1 MIDTIKQKIMPIFAV
16 VAAIGVIWYGFTV
29 FLNSPWQI
37 DQYKKTSTDWTVT
50 NLVRDTMAHE
60 RPVLPAPHQVLTEIW
75 NTTIKKKITSKRS
88 LIYHSWIT
96 LSSTLLGFFM
106 GTITGMV
113 LAIFIVENRAMDKA
127 LMPWIITSQTIPIL
141 AIAPMIIV
149 VLNAIGLSGL
159 LPKALIST
167 YLSFFPIAVGMVK
180 GLRSPDPML
189 IDLMRTYN
197 TSRLYLFFAL
207 RLPSS
212 VPFLFTSMKI
222 AIAISLVGAIV
233 GELPTGAVAGLG
245 ARLLS
250 GSYYGQTIQIWSALV
265 TAATI
270 AAMLVMLVNVTANLT
285 ARMMGN
291 QP

>member
-1 MIDTIKQKIMPIFAV
+1 
-16 VAAIGVIWYGFTV
+16 
-29 FLNSPWQI
+29 
-37 DQYKKTSTDWTVT
+37 
-50 NLVRDTMAHE
+50 
-60 RPVLPAPHQVLTEIW
+60 
-75 NTTIKKKITSKRS
+75 
-88 LIYHSWIT
+88 
-96 LSSTLLGFFM
+96 
-106 GTITGMV
+106 
-113 LAIFIVENRAMDKA
+113 
-127 LMPWIITSQTIPIL
+127 
-141 AIAPMIIV
+141 
-149 VLNAIGLSGL
+149 
-159 LPKALIST
+159 
-167 YLSFFPIAVGMVK
+167 
-180 GLRSPDPML
+180 ML

-270 AAMLVMLVNVTANLT
+270 AAMLVMLVNVAANLT